1 MGVISFLLIIAGL
14 LTFLVGIVLWIISL
28 FKNKE
33 KRGKKHRILLLS
45 GASAF
50 IIGLIGFITYLIN
63 SDDVVREEN
72 ITEVIAQETKNE
84 EEDKDEEAEA
94 ADEEE
99 PDLEEVEEEE
109 PEVDEEKDE
118 PAPNKKE
125 SDKESNKDSK
135 KQKSEKKKGTVL
147 EDSKDILYDIFKS
160 GDDPIDETI
169 VSIEFDESDNSLMAT
184 VKGKD
189 GWSDESIGRGF
200 YEDSTIAYRQLSSD
214 KRIDEVW
221 ISITFPMQD
230 QYGNIE
236 EEVVMETW
244 MSRETMDKIN
254 WDNFNY
260 ANLLDVVDGQ
270 MVYPQFVQ

>member
-1 MGVISFLLIIAGL
+1 MGVISFLLSVVGL
-14 LTFLVGIVLWIISL
+14 ITVLVGIVLFIVNL
-28 FKNKE
+28 FRDRE
-33 KRGKKHRILLLS
+33 KRGKKHRIVLLS

-50 IIGLIGFITYLIN
+50 IIGLIGFITYLVN
-63 SDDVVREEN
+63 SDDVVQQEEN
-72 ITEVIAQETKNE
+72 DTEVIALETTE
-84 EEDKDEEAEA
+84 EDEEAEA
-94 ADEEE
+94 ADEE
-99 PDLEEVEEEE
+99 
-109 PEVDEEKDE
+109 E

-236 EEVVMETW
+236 EEAVMETW

-270 MVYPQFVQ
+270 MVYPHFVQ